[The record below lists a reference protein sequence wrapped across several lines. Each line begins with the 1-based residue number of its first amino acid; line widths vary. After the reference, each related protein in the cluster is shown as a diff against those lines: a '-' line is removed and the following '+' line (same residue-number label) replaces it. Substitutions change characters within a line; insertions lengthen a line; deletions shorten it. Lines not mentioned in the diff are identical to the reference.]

1 MGSANGRIL
10 VAGGLGVAMFLLL
23 RRLLTV
29 VYLMTH
35 RAVPV
40 HLKALPVLALIYLL
54 FPRDLWFDFRA
65 FGLIDDL
72 IVGGLLIGTFIN
84 KGWQRVLTAERE
96 RDDTIPAEFRVID
109 EDDAPPST
117 TGDAQDE
124 DGAPT
129 SDLRG

>member
-1 MGSANGRIL
+1 ML
-10 VAGGLGVAMFLLL
+10 LLL
-23 RRLLTV
+23 RRLFTV

-35 RAVPV
+35 RAVPLR
-40 HLKALPVLALIYLL
+40 LKALPVLALVYLL

-72 IVGGLLIGTFIN
+72 IVGGLLIGTFVN
-84 KGWQRVLTAERE
+84 KGWSHVTNAQRQ

-109 EDDAPPST
+109 EDDAPSA
-117 TGDAQDE
+117 GGAQDA
-124 DGAPT
+124 DGAPS

>member
-1 MGSANGRIL
+1 MAI
-10 VAGGLGVAMFLLL
+10 FLLL
-23 RRLLTV
+23 RRLFTV

-40 HLKALPVLALIYLL
+40 HLKVLPVFALIYLL

-65 FGLIDDL
+65 FGLLDDL
-72 IVGGLLIGTFIN
+72 IVGGLLIGTFVN
-84 KGWQRVLTAERE
+84 RGWNHVQTAERK

-109 EDDAPPST
+109 ENDAPPSAVS
-117 TGDAQDE
+117 AQDE

>member
-1 MGSANGRIL
+1 ML
-10 VAGGLGVAMFLLL
+10 LLL
-23 RRLLTV
+23 RRLFTV

-35 RAVPV
+35 RAVPLR
-40 HLKALPVLALIYLL
+40 LKALPVLALIYLL

-72 IVGGLLIGTFIN
+72 IVGGLLIGTFVN
-84 KGWQRVLTAERE
+84 KGWNYVTNAQRQ

-109 EDDAPPST
+109 EDDAPSA
-117 TGDAQDE
+117 GGAQDA
-124 DGAPT
+124 DGAPS